1 MLFDG
6 LLEWLDLS
14 ILHFCLDV
22 SGFFQDLKTNLSRF
36 SFALVDIESLDFSA
50 RDADRSNGEQTS

>member
-1 MLFDG
+1 MS
-6 LLEWLDLS
+6 LDFS
-14 ILHFCLDV
+14 K
-22 SGFFQDLKTNLSRF
+22 DLKTNLSRF

>member
-1 MLFDG
+1 MS
-6 LLEWLDLS
+6 LDFS
-14 ILHFCLDV
+14 KDM
-22 SGFFQDLKTNLSRF
+22 KMNLSRF